1 MSTNSLMLYF
11 FSFSLI
17 NSKAIFV
24 GGMPDESELSS
35 LPAHPQ
41 AQALGHYR
49 NKIIYCTN
57 YLSTNATDNRSQ
69 QRNRIA
75 LNKVNKI
82 KCNLNE
88 VSTLKQKLQPEK
100 ARVIPSG
107 ILEDEVLE
115 VAMAIQCR
123 QCLEGQVFSEAHD
136 NTGLTDM
143 SLFIQ
148 KHQSRSNIIKHK
160 NPICSY
166 MRPGMGDSLVSEP
179 PQQHTLFTSH
189 NNL

>member
-57 YLSTNATDNRSQ
+57 YLSTNATDNRS
-69 QRNRIA
+69 
-75 LNKVNKI
+75 
-82 KCNLNE
+82 
-88 VSTLKQKLQPEK
+88 
-100 ARVIPSG
+100 
-107 ILEDEVLE
+107 
-115 VAMAIQCR
+115 
-123 QCLEGQVFSEAHD
+123 
-136 NTGLTDM
+136 
-143 SLFIQ
+143 
-148 KHQSRSNIIKHK
+148 
-160 NPICSY
+160 
-166 MRPGMGDSLVSEP
+166 
-179 PQQHTLFTSH
+179 
-189 NNL
+189 